1 MKTPDLFRFCFI
13 AVAWLFLVFLLLR
26 SVEKIT
32 LYTIFVVVASGI
44 ICLVPLYKKY
54 TKRH

>member
-1 MKTPDLFRFCFI
+1 MKTPDLLRFCFI

-32 LYTIFVVVASGI
+32 LYTLFVVVASGI